1 MKEQLILFSG
11 GLDSTVLLKFL
22 LQENENPITVL
33 NIRYLWK
40 KEYYKNYRIQHKI
53 VKKLIKYFKKN
64 YRNFNYREICFTMS
78 DTPSFGVDHQLVM
91 GEDHFSAILA
101 GGYIAQNN
109 KEIKDVWMGHFTYN
123 DLSSIQLNKRVNW
136 WFFDNTLNLAVNS
149 IPNICG
155 IKNINICI
163 PSLTFKGKS
172 IDCFVTKKE
181 AFNYLEKDLQD
192 LIRSCTGDNYF
203 CEKCFKCKEYKF
215 YLIK

>member
-1 MKEQLILFSG
+1 MKEQLVLFSG

-22 LQENENPITVL
+22 LQENKNPITVL

-40 KEYYKNYRIQHKI
+40 KEFNKNYKIQHKI

-64 YRNFNYREICFTMS
+64 YRDFNYREICFTMGN
-78 DTPSFGVDHQLVM
+78 TPFIDFEVKL

-101 GGYIAQNN
+101 GSYIAQSN

-123 DLSSIQLNKRVNW
+123 DLSAIQLNKRVNW
-136 WFFDNTLNLAVNS
+136 WFFDNSLNLAVNS

-155 IKNINICI
+155 IKNINICS
-163 PSLTFKGKS
+163 PSLAFKGNS
-172 IDCFVTKKE
+172 IDSFVTKKE